1 MVKSKSSLWPP
12 PPDRGH
18 EYTLAVSD
26 FDVSETSSSFGAGV
40 VAFVVAMWWR
50 LQKSLEE
57 KSAAQ
62 ERQTARKRRM
72 DLTGSR
78 GSTSNMMS
86 SASTTAR
93 VRPGTVVDGLLLL
106 LLRDEASVV
115 TGGGGMFT
123 AAARD
128 GVALNSVLVM
138 RWPMG
143 EFIIETA
150 SNENNARE
158 QENLGFPYTKRK
170 AGMRARICDTEVAF
184 LRFFFFERKTC
195 CDYIDQPA
203 HSDAKSS
210 STTKSG
216 GGQPG
221 ITQSL

>member
-40 VAFVVAMWWR
+40 VACVVAMWWR

-128 GVALNSVLVM
+128 GVALNSVLLM

-150 SNENNARE
+150 SNENNARP
-158 QENLGFPYTKRK
+158 GTRKSRAFFTKRK
-170 AGMRARICDTEVAF
+170 ADTGAN
-184 LRFFFFERKTC
+184 LR
-195 CDYIDQPA
+195 P
-203 HSDAKSS
+203 SL
-210 STTKSG
+210 SG
-216 GGQPG
+216 GRTVAARYRFRLEIVPC
-221 ITQSL
+221 